1 MGSERSNEMSQK
13 AVRGSGENGSIGAG
27 PEEFPR
33 NEEFEGANSTTGPLF
48 GDRKPR
54 RQPSEGASL
63 QMGLSHCFKIEGGE
77 AASAEERAVT
87 ELGEGRDE
95 STGKPDGPEKG
106 TADNGGAGAKLRWG

>member
-13 AVRGSGENGSIGAG
+13 AVRGHGEGAGTGAG

-33 NEEFEGANSTTGPLF
+33 NEEFEGANRSAGNVF
-48 GDRKPR
+48 GDRKQR

-63 QMGLSHCFKIEGGE
+63 QMGLSHCMEIEGHQGPD
-77 AASAEERAVT
+77 AEERETT

-106 TADNGGAGAKLRWG
+106 SVDNGGGAAKLRWG